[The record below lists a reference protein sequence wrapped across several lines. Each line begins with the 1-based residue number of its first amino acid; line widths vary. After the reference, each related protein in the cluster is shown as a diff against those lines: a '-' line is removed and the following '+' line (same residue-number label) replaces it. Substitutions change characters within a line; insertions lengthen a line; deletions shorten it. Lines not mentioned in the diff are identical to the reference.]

1 MKNFRNLLCVAVM
14 LIVTANVFAQKASEL
29 VYTDVA
35 ELIKNGTVQIL
46 GKGFDN
52 GADSLLYARLPA
64 DMQGKIRKAVIDL
77 GRNSA
82 GIAIRFSTNAKCI
95 GAQWTLVN
103 NFNMAHMPGT
113 GIRGLDIYSYSER
126 GEWAFVGTAQPNGK
140 NSRNVFIRRMEGKD
154 TDYIMYLP
162 LYDGIK
168 TLSIGVDSGAVIK
181 APINNVLLPSDQ
193 RKPIVV
199 YGTSVTQG
207 GCASRPGLVYTSVLG
222 RKMNREFI
230 NLGFSGNGRMDKI
243 MADKIATI
251 DASAYVIDCL
261 GNCNYNII
269 KDSTDYFIRKI
280 ASENPD
286 VPVYMISNYYYPY
299 QHADK
304 QFRIDLTDEN
314 ALWYAKYLK
323 FRKEGLNNLRFI
335 SVNGVKMVPQEGDVK
350 LSENPKTKHIDLS
363 GDLKKSA
370 AGPDNEST
378 VDGVHLTDVGFLRLA
393 EFLYKELKEIK

>member
-1 MKNFRNLLCVAVM
+1 M
-14 LIVTANVFAQKASEL
+14 T
-29 VYTDVA
+29 
-35 ELIKNGTVQIL
+35 TVL
-46 GKGFDN
+46 
-52 GADSLLYARLPA
+52 
-64 DMQGKIRKAVIDL
+64 
-77 GRNSA
+77 NSGYHLSPTHTTYPSKQA
-82 GIAIRFSTNAKCI
+82 
-95 GAQWTLVN
+95 
-103 NFNMAHMPGT
+103 
-113 GIRGLDIYSYSER
+113 
-126 GEWAFVGTAQPNGK
+126 

-269 KDSTDYFIRKI
+269 KWS
-280 ASENPD
+280 
-286 VPVYMISNYYYPY
+286 
-299 QHADK
+299 
-304 QFRIDLTDEN
+304 
-314 ALWYAKYLK
+314 
-323 FRKEGLNNLRFI
+323 
-335 SVNGVKMVPQEGDVK
+335 
-350 LSENPKTKHIDLS
+350 
-363 GDLKKSA
+363 
-370 AGPDNEST
+370 
-378 VDGVHLTDVGFLRLA
+378 
-393 EFLYKELKEIK
+393 

>member
-1 MKNFRNLLCVAVM
+1 MKKFFNLVGLVAIM
-14 LIVTANVFAQKASEL
+14 LVASNVFAQKASEL

-35 ELIKNGTVQIL
+35 QLIKDGTVQIL

-52 GADSLLYARLPA
+52 GADSLLFSRLPA
-64 DMQGKIRKAVIDL
+64 DVKGRIRKSVWDL

-113 GIRGLDIYSYSER
+113 GIRGLDIYSYSDN
-126 GEWAFVGTAQPNGK
+126 GSWAFVGTAQPNGK
-140 NSRNVFIRRMEGKD
+140 NSRNVFIRRMEGKN

-162 LYDGIK
+162 LYDGIEK
-168 TLSIGVDSGAVIK
+168 LSIGVDSGAVIS
-181 APINNVLLPSDQ
+181 APIKPVLLPSKEK
-193 RKPIVV
+193 KPIVV

-207 GCASRPGLVYTSVLG
+207 GCASRPGMVYTSILG
-222 RKMNREFI
+222 RRMDREFI
-230 NLGFSGNGRMDKI
+230 NLGFSGNGRMDKL
-243 MADKIATI
+243 MADKISTI
-251 DASAYVIDCL
+251 DASAYVVDCL

-269 KDSTDYFIRKI
+269 KDSTEYFIRKI
-280 ASENPD
+280 ASEHPD
-286 VPVYMISNYYYPY
+286 VPVYMINNYYYPY

-314 ALWYAKYLK
+314 ALWYALYLK
-323 FRKEGLNNLRFI
+323 FRSEGLTNLRFI
-335 SVNGVKMVPQEGDVK
+335 SVNGVEMVPQEGDVK

-363 GDLKKSA
+363 GNLEKSA